1 MIMSKANVLTLALLM
16 AKQAVERSVR
26 DTGRK
31 LRDLSLADRQRMA
44 QAHLEANPGLVE
56 DAERKLREWI
66 TRSR

>member
-1 MIMSKANVLTLALLM
+1 MIMSKGNVLTLALLM
-16 AKQAVERSVR
+16 AKQAVERSIR

-31 LRDLSLADRQRMA
+31 LRDHSHADRQRMA

-56 DAERKLREWI
+56 DAERQLREWI